1 MADAIAI
8 ENARAQIAQ
17 EMIRGGVDNEATA
30 LVNSVVKAVRDAK
43 ESNAIESGLEPPQ
56 IAINPGMIE
65 NASVDGERP
74 HMNTLRLPVIA
85 KELGITFSPPSE
97 VESVECDEMTIE
109 EITPDHI
116 QLTKNMLKLLAEING
131 LGLAAPQIGIK
142 KRFMVYWDTRQNM
155 PYVCYNP
162 KYYPSKHQTTW
173 AEKCLTYGELT
184 FAVKR
189 WKEVQAVWWELDT
202 DTDWAN
208 PRFVKRAKNLKG
220 LQAEVFQHETDHLNG
235 ATIARGVLLR

>member
-1 MADAIAI
+1 MADTVTEEILAAKENI
-8 ENARAQIAQ
+8 EAN
-17 EMIRGGVDNEATA
+17 MIRGGVDDEKATE
-30 LVNSVVKAVRDAK
+30 LVA
-43 ESNAIESGLEPPQ
+43 ETTLEKMPDLE
-56 IAINPGMIE
+56 INLSQLE
-65 NASVDGERP
+65 NASVDGQRP
-74 HMNTLRLPVIA
+74 HMDTLRFPA
-85 KELGITFSPPSE
+85 AAQALGLNFSPPSE
-97 VESVECDEMTIE
+97 VEGAMCEEMALE

-116 QLTKNMLKLLAEING
+116 ELTKKMLRLLAEING

-189 WKEVQAVWWELDT
+189 WREVQAVWWEFDT
-202 DTDWAN
+202 DADWAN
-208 PRFVKRAKNLKG
+208 PRLIKKTKNLKG
-220 LQAEVFQHETDHLNG
+220 LLAEVFQHETDHLNG
-235 ATIARGVLLR
+235 ITIASGVLLR